1 MKPAPGMKQNK
12 LTLSVLKSIFGI
24 CRLDSESEIPAW
36 AYEGGFFSITR
47 TPEELSLV
55 CPESS
60 IPANIPEKVR
70 TERGWRCLKV
80 EGPLDFGLTGIL
92 AGISRV
98 LANNSI
104 SIFAVSTYDTDYILL
119 REINLKRAIRALEE
133 VGYEIRKDIQN
144 ETRKES

>member
-1 MKPAPGMKQNK
+1 MKQNK
-12 LTLSVLKSIFGI
+12 LTLSIMDSMFGI
-24 CRLDSESEIPAW
+24 YRLDPGSEIPAW
-36 AYEGGFFSITR
+36 AYEGSFFSITR
-47 TPEELSLV
+47 TPEELSVV

-70 TERGWRCLKV
+70 AERGWKCLKV

-98 LANNSI
+98 LADHGI

-119 REINLKRAIRALEE
+119 RENDLKHAVRALEE
-133 VGYEIRKDIQN
+133 ADYEIRKEDQ
-144 ETRKES
+144 KEI